1 MAAAAEVMVVSR
13 ETVMNT
19 STKALLSGLA
29 LSLSLGAGCN
39 KDKGTANPDD
49 GNNLL
54 GVGGAGGDDD
64 FGGDLDGGGG
74 FDLEEDAEWKPE
86 PRPELAKRAKATEKC
101 KTTGKG
107 KDKTKECKMVD
118 PKPAVSAAYGVYA
131 LMEDMRWGMTPS
143 QVYTVLSQDIE
154 TEYTK
159 RQEAAAGAG
168 EQDANRRWRQDQLAS
183 LKADHTKF
191 TKASKHRW
199 GVSLIQFDYE
209 DDNGEEMLFV
219 RTGTGLRKF
228 YFFKDDE
235 LWKVLYAY
243 GTDVWPGKSYED
255 IVKEKFYEWFGPS
268 PEEKV
273 KTDAETGEPLVRY
286 NEWISQDGDVVRS
299 FDLTSVHGAIGL
311 VVLDGNA
318 EKSIGERLPTG
329 RKEGDL
335 TDAVDDIV
343 GGTDVCYNSDGDISE
358 CSEKEAMG
366 LE

>member
-1 MAAAAEVMVVSR
+1 MADAAGIVLVSP
-13 ETVMNT
+13 EIAMNT
-19 STKALLSGLA
+19 SAKALFSVLA
-29 LSLSLGAGCN
+29 LSLALGAGCN
-39 KDKGTANPDD
+39 KDKGTSNPDD

-54 GVGGAGGDDD
+54 GVGGGGDE
-64 FGGDLDGGGG
+64 DLDGDVFGGG
-74 FDLEEDAEWKPE
+74 DEFDLDEEAEWAPE
-86 PRPELAKRAKATEKC
+86 PRPKLAKRAKASQKC

-107 KDKTKECKMVD
+107 KDKKKECKMVD
-118 PKPAVSAAYGVYA
+118 PKPGVSAAYGVYA
-131 LMEDMRWGMTPS
+131 LMEDMRWGMNPS
-143 QVYTVLSQDIE
+143 QVYTVLAKDIE
-154 TEYTK
+154 TEFEK
-159 RQEAAAGAG
+159 RQKAAKGAG

-191 TKASKHRW
+191 TTASKHRW

-209 DDNGEEMLFV
+209 NDNNEEMLFV

-235 LWKVLYAY
+235 LWKILYAY

-255 IVKEKFYEWFGPS
+255 VVKEKYMEWFGPS

-273 KTDAETGEPLVRY
+273 KVDDETGAPLVRY
-286 NEWISQDGDVVRS
+286 NEWKSQDGDVVRS
-299 FDLTSVHGAIGL
+299 FDLTQVHGAIGL

-335 TDAVDDIV
+335 TDAVGDVV
-343 GGTDVCYNSDGDISE
+343 GGTDVCYNDDGDITE

-366 LE
+366 LD